1 MADLI
6 IVSWRDIPAQVI
18 VKAGRR
24 SARRELPKWFAEAID
39 SCAMGTQASDAESY
53 LAQWRRG
60 AALPCGDD
68 LEAEADAA
76 LARLVA
82 DYDAARLKRLVA
94 AGGRDA

>member
-24 SARRELPKWFAEAID
+24 SARRALPEHFAEAID
-39 SCAMGTQASDAESY
+39 RCAMGAQASDAESY

-60 AALPCGDD
+60 TPLPCGDD